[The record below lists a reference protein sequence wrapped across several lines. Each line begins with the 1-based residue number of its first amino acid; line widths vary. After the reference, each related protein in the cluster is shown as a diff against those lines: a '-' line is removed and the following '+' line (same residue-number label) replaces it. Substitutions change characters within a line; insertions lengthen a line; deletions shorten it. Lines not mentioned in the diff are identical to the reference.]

1 MSKDPEREFL
11 HFTSVKILLR
21 NILQGK
27 GQYLGLGG
35 ESLHLEATNLKTIYF
50 SDCNFPKLPKYRKEE
65 KKEKRNCVEK
75 IDGAVNFDGHKL
87 FPRLKLNAWA

>member
-1 MSKDPEREFL
+1 M
-11 HFTSVKILLR
+11 
-21 NILQGK
+21 
-27 GQYLGLGG
+27 GLGG

-50 SDCNFPKLPKYRKEE
+50 SDCNLPKLAKNRKEE